1 LKFVVGVLQ
10 ISNDDELRSSYGSL
24 PMRALDMALRVEEVE
39 GDDWDDEEDDEV
51 VEASSSTTFLLNE
64 GVVMGV
70 VPTRGSELWGSE
82 LWGSELWGSEPLHS
96 MAQLGILSDLLM
108 SMG

>member
-1 LKFVVGVLQ
+1 
-10 ISNDDELRSSYGSL
+10 
-24 PMRALDMALRVEEVE
+24 MALRVEEVE

-82 LWGSELWGSEPLHS
+82 LWGSELWGSGPLHS

>member
-1 LKFVVGVLQ
+1 
-10 ISNDDELRSSYGSL
+10 
-24 PMRALDMALRVEEVE
+24 MRALDMALRVEEVE
-39 GDDWDDEEDDEV
+39 GDEWDDEEDDED

-82 LWGSELWGSEPLHS
+82 LWGSELWGSGPLHS

>member
-1 LKFVVGVLQ
+1 
-10 ISNDDELRSSYGSL
+10 
-24 PMRALDMALRVEEVE
+24 MALRVEEVE
-39 GDDWDDEEDDEV
+39 GDEWGDDEEEED

-82 LWGSELWGSEPLHS
+82 LWGSELWGSELWGSGPLHS

>member
-1 LKFVVGVLQ
+1 
-10 ISNDDELRSSYGSL
+10 
-24 PMRALDMALRVEEVE
+24 MALRVEEVE

-82 LWGSELWGSEPLHS
+82 LWGSEPLHS

>member
-1 LKFVVGVLQ
+1 
-10 ISNDDELRSSYGSL
+10 
-24 PMRALDMALRVEEVE
+24 MRALDMALRVEEVE

>member
-1 LKFVVGVLQ
+1 
-10 ISNDDELRSSYGSL
+10 
-24 PMRALDMALRVEEVE
+24 MALRVEEVE
-39 GDDWDDEEDDEV
+39 GDEWDDEEDDED

-82 LWGSELWGSEPLHS
+82 PLHS

>member
-1 LKFVVGVLQ
+1 
-10 ISNDDELRSSYGSL
+10 
-24 PMRALDMALRVEEVE
+24 MALRVEEVE
-39 GDDWDDEEDDEV
+39 GDDWDEEEDEEV

-82 LWGSELWGSEPLHS
+82 LWGSELWGSGPLHS
-96 MAQLGILSDLLM
+96 MAQLGIQSDLLM

>member
-1 LKFVVGVLQ
+1 
-10 ISNDDELRSSYGSL
+10 
-24 PMRALDMALRVEEVE
+24 MALRVEEVE
-39 GDDWDDEEDDEV
+39 GDEWGDEWGDDEEEED

-70 VPTRGSELWGSE
+70 VPTRGSEPGGSELWRSE
-82 LWGSELWGSEPLHS
+82 LWGSGAFHS
-96 MAQLGILSDLLM
+96 MAQLGIQSDLLM

>member
-1 LKFVVGVLQ
+1 
-10 ISNDDELRSSYGSL
+10 
-24 PMRALDMALRVEEVE
+24 MALRVEEVE

-82 LWGSELWGSEPLHS
+82 LCGRELWGSETLHS

>member
-1 LKFVVGVLQ
+1 
-10 ISNDDELRSSYGSL
+10 
-24 PMRALDMALRVEEVE
+24 MALRVEEVE
-39 GDDWDDEEDDEV
+39 GDDWDEEEDEEV

-82 LWGSELWGSEPLHS
+82 LWGSEPLHS

>member
-1 LKFVVGVLQ
+1 
-10 ISNDDELRSSYGSL
+10 
-24 PMRALDMALRVEEVE
+24 MALRVEEVE
-39 GDDWDDEEDDEV
+39 GDDWDEEEDEEV

-82 LWGSELWGSEPLHS
+82 LWGSELWGSGPLHS

>member
-1 LKFVVGVLQ
+1 
-10 ISNDDELRSSYGSL
+10 
-24 PMRALDMALRVEEVE
+24 MALRVEEVE
-39 GDDWDDEEDDEV
+39 GDDWDEEEEDDEV

>member
-1 LKFVVGVLQ
+1 
-10 ISNDDELRSSYGSL
+10 
-24 PMRALDMALRVEEVE
+24 MALRVEEVE
-39 GDDWDDEEDDEV
+39 GDDWDEEEDDEV

-82 LWGSELWGSEPLHS
+82 LWGSEPLHS

>member
-1 LKFVVGVLQ
+1 
-10 ISNDDELRSSYGSL
+10 
-24 PMRALDMALRVEEVE
+24 MALRVEEVE
-39 GDDWDDEEDDEV
+39 GDDWDEEEDDEV

-82 LWGSELWGSEPLHS
+82 LWGSELWGSGPLHS

>member
-1 LKFVVGVLQ
+1 
-10 ISNDDELRSSYGSL
+10 
-24 PMRALDMALRVEEVE
+24 MALRVEEVE
-39 GDDWDDEEDDEV
+39 GDDWDDEEDDED

-82 LWGSELWGSEPLHS
+82 LWGSELWGSGPLHS

>member
-1 LKFVVGVLQ
+1 
-10 ISNDDELRSSYGSL
+10 
-24 PMRALDMALRVEEVE
+24 MRALDMALRVEEVE

-82 LWGSELWGSEPLHS
+82 LWGSELWGSELWGSELWGSEPLHS
-96 MAQLGILSDLLM
+96 MAQLGILSDFLM

>member
-1 LKFVVGVLQ
+1 
-10 ISNDDELRSSYGSL
+10 
-24 PMRALDMALRVEEVE
+24 MALRVEEVE

>member
-1 LKFVVGVLQ
+1 
-10 ISNDDELRSSYGSL
+10 
-24 PMRALDMALRVEEVE
+24 MALRVEEVE
-39 GDDWDDEEDDEV
+39 GDEWGDDEEED

-82 LWGSELWGSEPLHS
+82 LWGSELWGSELWGSEAFHS
-96 MAQLGILSDLLM
+96 MAQLGIQSDLLM